1 MALPAEVLH
10 LAQSWSD
17 YYDDH
22 TIVSVTVLFGHI
34 AGLLLAGGAALAADR
49 FILDAARGDDALRA
63 VCLARLPGV
72 HRMVAFGLALV
83 VVSGVLMTFSDLN
96 AFLASGVFYLK
107 GAFFLLLILNG
118 FVLLGGERGARVGD
132 GVRGWQRLR
141 ASAIASS
148 FLWLATAFIGVLLTK
163 AA

>member
-1 MALPAEVLH
+1 MAIPAEVLR

-22 TIVSVTVLFGHI
+22 TVVAAAVLFGHI
-34 AGLLLAGGAALAADR
+34 AGILLAGGAAIAADR
-49 FILDAARGDDALRA
+49 FILDAARGDETLRA
-63 VCLARLPGV
+63 VCLSRLPGV
-72 HRMVAFGLALV
+72 HRMVAFGLALL
-83 VVSGVLMTFSDLN
+83 VVSGALMAFSDLQ

-118 FVLLGGERGARVGD
+118 FVLLAGERIARLGD
-132 GVRGWQRLR
+132 AARGWQRLR

-148 FLWLATAFIGVLLTK
+148 FLWLATAFLGVMLTK

>member
-1 MALPAEVLH
+1 MAIPAEILH

-22 TIVSVTVLFGHI
+22 NLVSVTILFGHI

-49 FILDAARGDDALRA
+49 FIPAAARGDDALRE

-72 HRMVAFGLALV
+72 HRTVAFGLALL
-83 VVSGVLMTFSDLN
+83 VVSGALMTFSDLQ

-118 FVLLGGERGARVGD
+118 FVLLGGERLARLDDGA
-132 GVRGWQRLR
+132 RGWQRLR
-141 ASAIASS
+141 ASAVASS
-148 FLWLATAFIGVLLTK
+148 FLWLATAFVGVMLTK
-163 AA
+163 V

>member
-1 MALPAEVLH
+1 MAIPAEILS

-22 TIVSVTVLFGHI
+22 TVVSVAVLFGHI
-34 AGLLLAGGAALAADR
+34 AGMLLAGGAAIAADR
-49 FILDAARGDDALRA
+49 FILDAARGDETLRA
-63 VCLARLPGV
+63 VCLSRLPGV

-83 VVSGVLMTFSDLN
+83 VVSGALMTFSDLQ

-118 FVLLGGERGARVGD
+118 FVLLGGERGARHGD
-132 GVRGWQRLR
+132 VARGWQRLR